1 MWGEGNEKPDGRR
14 LAESMRG
21 DKRRNEEKGIEK
33 GEVRR
38 RAVIGRGE
46 G

>member
-1 MWGEGNEKPDGRR
+1 MWGEGNEETDGRR
-14 LAESMRG
+14 LAESMRR

-38 RAVIGRGE
+38 RVVIGRGE